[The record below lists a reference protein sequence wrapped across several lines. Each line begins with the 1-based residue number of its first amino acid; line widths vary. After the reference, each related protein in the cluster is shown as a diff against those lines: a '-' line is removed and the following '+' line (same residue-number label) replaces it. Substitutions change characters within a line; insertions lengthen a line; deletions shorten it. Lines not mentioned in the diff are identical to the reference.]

1 VSDNHWLLAAI
12 AVGVGLSVGAVG
24 GAWLRRSLQKES
36 NRTALREI
44 AVPASLFLF
53 WLATA
58 TGVVI
63 ATATL
68 SPDTL
73 RPLPSQILG
82 WLPNVIAAGLVLLV
96 GYAVAAAASRSI
108 ARAFERA
115 TGTRSRLAE
124 RTLRA
129 AVIAGSVVLALG
141 QLGVETTI
149 LIVLTAGVVLS
160 VALAAALLTG
170 LGGRAVAESIAA
182 GRALSSHLEEG
193 QQIRLGTDTY
203 TIVELRPATAVL
215 QSNPLEQLVITYAA
229 LLDTPFHIPAPHPP
243 EPDETSL

>member
-1 VSDNHWLLAAI
+1 MPDNQWLIAAI
-12 AVGVGLSVGAVG
+12 AVGVGLTVGAVG
-24 GAWLRRSLQKES
+24 GAWLRRYLQRET

-82 WLPNVIAAGLVLLV
+82 WLPNVIAASLVLLV

-115 TGTRSRLAE
+115 TGNRSLLAE

-129 AVIAGSVVLALG
+129 AVIAGAIVLALG

-160 VALAAALLTG
+160 VALAAALLAG
-170 LGGRAVAESIAA
+170 LGGRRVAESIAA
-182 GRALSSHLEEG
+182 GRALSSHLQEG
-193 QQIRLGTDTY
+193 QQIRLGADSY

-215 QSNPLEQLVITYAA
+215 QSNAVEQLVITYAN
-229 LLDTPFHIPAPHPP
+229 LLDTPFHIAAPPP
-243 EPDETSL
+243 SEPDQASP

>member
-1 VSDNHWLLAAI
+1 MPDNHWLIAAI
-12 AVGVGLSVGAVG
+12 AVGVGLSVGAGG
-24 GAWLRRSLQKES
+24 GAWLRRSLQREA

-58 TGVVI
+58 TGVII

-73 RPLPSQILG
+73 RPLPSQVLG

-115 TGTRSRLAE
+115 TGNQSRLAE

-129 AVIAGSVVLALG
+129 TIIAGSTVLALG

-149 LIVLTAGVVLS
+149 LIVLTAGLVLS
-160 VALAAALLTG
+160 AALAAALLAG

-182 GRALSSHLEEG
+182 GRALSSHLQEG

-203 TIVELRPATAVL
+203 TIVDLRPATVVL
-215 QSNPLEQLVITYAA
+215 QSNALEQLVITYAT
-229 LLDTPFHIPAPHPP
+229 LLDTPFHIPAPHPA
-243 EPDETSL
+243 EPDETSP